1 MFFWYVSMV
10 LFQFEVTL
18 NTNGIRRH
26 EIRFS
31 RPFQLLSPKQTSC
44 SQIGNLGSDIFRASH
59 VFLVCLDGSI
69 SVRGYLEYEWNTKT

>member
-1 MFFWYVSMV
+1 MFFWHVSMV

-31 RPFQLLSPKQTSC
+31 SPFQLLSPKQTSC
-44 SQIGNLGSDIFRASH
+44 SQIGPYHRDT
-59 VFLVCLDGSI
+59 
-69 SVRGYLEYEWNTKT
+69 SVSNKKWRIMLECYIESG